1 MSDIFVDGIRSIAVA
16 NGVTRIE
23 LLQLKRGK
31 SKTKLEPEVVATLM
45 IPVAALKDFTSQL
58 ATTLQKINEGAKKGR
73 AKGAKGG
80 DDVANALENL

>member
-58 ATTLQKINEGAKKGR
+58 ANTLQKINESAKKGR
-73 AKGAKGG
+73 AKGG

>member
-1 MSDIFVDGIRSIAVA
+1 MIDIFVDGIRSIAVA

-45 IPVAALKDFTSQL
+45 IPVAALKDFTAQL
-58 ATTLQKINEGAKKGR
+58 ATTVRKINEGAKQAR
-73 AKGAKGG
+73 AKGG
-80 DDVANALENL
+80 DDVASALENL

>member
-58 ATTLQKINEGAKKGR
+58 ANTLQKINEGAKKGR
-73 AKGAKGG
+73 AKGG